1 MPKKKKKDEP
11 KFTNSA
17 WNFELDPV
25 LYYAYWDKA
34 FSHEECDT
42 IIKVANKKGLI
53 TGTVGTGPDAGKVSD
68 IRESRV
74 CWLTPQDDLVWV
86 FQRLTN
92 LVLDLNKKYFN
103 FDVFGMHEGLQFTN
117 YKAPSGRY
125 GKHIDR
131 SDGLP
136 VRKLSVS
143 VQLTDGDKYEG
154 GDLCLYAN
162 DTPTFMDRTKGSLSI
177 FPSYTMHEV
186 TPVTKGERNSLV
198 TWVTG
203 RPFK

>member
-1 MPKKKKKDEP
+1 MLKKKNKDEL
-11 KFTNSA
+11 KYTNSA
-17 WNFELDPV
+17 WDFELDPV
-25 LYYAYWDKA
+25 FFYAYWSKA
-34 FSHEECDT
+34 FSDEECDT

-53 TGTVGTGPDAGKVSD
+53 TATVGTGPEVRENDV
-68 IRESRV
+68 RESKI
-74 CWLTPQDDLVWV
+74 CWLTPHDNLVWV

-92 LVLDLNKKYFN
+92 IILDLNKRYFK

-131 SDGLP
+131 SDGVP
-136 VRKLSVS
+136 VRKLSVT

-154 GDLCLYAN
+154 GDLCLYGD
-162 DTPTFMDRTKGSLSI
+162 DTPKCMDRTRGSLSI
-177 FPSYTMHEV
+177 FPSYTLHEV

-203 RPFK
+203 KPFK